1 MLFSEKTF
9 IYDKIAKEIEENI
22 LNYLDINVKIGS
34 LEENTDYKV

>member
-9 IYDKIAKEIEENI
+9 IYDKIATEIEENI
-22 LNYLDINVKIGS
+22 LTYLDINVKIGS